1 MISMLPPAILLT
13 LLFDEN
19 FQARKG
25 AKPSY
30 GTIEVVRA
38 LLTIKK
44 VGLVSR
50 AQLSEEL
57 GIGEGAVRSLV
68 RRLSLM
74 GFVEVIRSGCRLT
87 AIGEQ
92 VVSAFSEH
100 VRGPVELDLTDVW
113 NHARSVG
120 LSVRQGARIVGR
132 GLEERDEA
140 VRHGAEAAM
149 VLIFRS
155 GRVLM
160 PELEDVTSQ
169 YPHFSERVTSSI
181 KPVENDC
188 IIIAGAS
195 SYRRAES
202 GALGAALSLL
212 RKLWSSQITQ

>member
-1 MISMLPPAILLT
+1 MCPPPILMTLLSDDSML
-13 LLFDEN
+13 
-19 FQARKG
+19 ARKG
-25 AKPSY
+25 ARPSY
-30 GTIEVVRA
+30 GSIEVIRA
-38 LLTIKK
+38 LLTVRR

-74 GFVEVIRSGCRLT
+74 GLVEVIRSGCRLT
-87 AIGEQ
+87 TTGEQ
-92 VVSAFSEH
+92 FVSAFSEH
-100 VRGPVELDLTDVW
+100 VTGPVELDLTDVW
-113 NHARSVG
+113 KHARSVG
-120 LSVRQGARIVGR
+120 LSVREGVRVVGR

-149 VLIFRS
+149 VLIYRT
-155 GRVLM
+155 GRILM
-160 PELEDVTSQ
+160 PELEDVTSR
-169 YPHFSERVTSSI
+169 YPHFSEKITSSI

-188 IIIAGAS
+188 IIIAGAP

>member
-1 MISMLPPAILLT
+1 MTLLSDDSML
-13 LLFDEN
+13 
-19 FQARKG
+19 ARKG

-30 GTIEVVRA
+30 GTIEVIRV
-38 LLTIKK
+38 LLKIKR

-68 RRLSLM
+68 RKLSLM
-74 GFVEVIRSGCRLT
+74 GLVEVIRSGCTLT
-87 AIGEQ
+87 TTGEQ

-120 LSVRQGARIVGR
+120 LSVKEGARIVGR

-149 VLIFRS
+149 VLIYRS

-169 YPHFSERVTSSI
+169 YPHFSEKITSSI
-181 KPVENDC
+181 KPGEDDC

-212 RKLWSSQITQ
+212 RKLWSPKITQ

>member
-1 MISMLPPAILLT
+1 MLPPAILLMF
-13 LLFDEN
+13 LSDEN
-19 FQARKG
+19 FQVRKG

-38 LLTIKK
+38 LLTIRR

-68 RRLSLM
+68 RKLSLM
-74 GFVEVIRSGCRLT
+74 GLVEVIRSGCRLT
-87 AIGEQ
+87 ATGEQ
-92 VVSAFSEH
+92 VVSVFSEH
-100 VRGPVELDLTDVW
+100 VRGPYELDLTDVW
-113 NHARSVG
+113 NHAKSVG
-120 LSVRQGARIVGR
+120 LSVREGARIVGK

-149 VLIFRS
+149 VLIYRT

-160 PELEDVTSQ
+160 PELEDVTSH
-169 YPHFSERVTSSI
+169 YPHFSEKITSSI

-202 GALGAALSLL
+202 GALGAALGLL
-212 RKLWSSQITQ
+212 RKLWSSQITR